1 MINCYLDFLGAF
13 YVNKGIRVNS
23 ATDILKM
30 SLLQIL
36 SSRSI
41 SSSPI
46 FRHFYQV
53 NFSHHNIVN
62 RKGRGWSRYQVQW
75 SAKDSYADEDLEEV
89 VVVEQHGSQI
99 G

>member
-1 MINCYLDFLGAF
+1 M
-13 YVNKGIRVNS
+13 
-23 ATDILKM
+23 
-30 SLLQIL
+30 QIL
-36 SSRSI
+36 SSQSI

-53 NFSHHNIVN
+53 NFSRQNKVN

-75 SAKDSYADEDLEEV
+75 SAKDSYADEILEEV
-89 VVVEQHGSQI
+89 VVVEQHGIQI